1 MIDQR
6 KPGGNA
12 PYKLFKLLWGHD
24 CPSEPTCVS
33 IHTYPFPPNKHFAYF
48 TTFHLHMEI
57 HFYTAN
63 RPGPC
68 HWLLVHGGLMVSSAF
83 LLLGPNFSLWPGTK
97 ILLQAT

>member
-1 MIDQR
+1 MPHISYSNYY
-6 KPGGNA
+6 GGMTVPLN
-12 PYKLFKLLWGHD
+12 PPVCLSTHILSLL
-24 CPSEPTCVS
+24 TN
-33 IHTYPFPPNKHFAYF
+33 TAYF

-57 HFYTAN
+57 HFYTAD